1 MSEESIFTKIING
14 DIPSEFIYE
23 DEHCVAIHDINPQA
37 PVHAL
42 VIPRRPI
49 RMLVDAQPEDQEL
62 LGHLMLVASKVAQDL
77 GVGEGFRLVVNNGE
91 SVGMTI
97 YHLHLHLMGGRTYR
111 EQDLAEQNKGRE

>member
-1 MSEESIFTKIING
+1 MSDSIFTKIING

-42 VIPRRPI
+42 VIPRKPI
-49 RMLVDAQPEDQEL
+49 TMLVDADDEDQAL
-62 LGHLMLVASKVAQDL
+62 LGHLMLVARKVAKDL
-77 GVGEGFRLVVNNGE
+77 GVAEGFRVVVNNGE

-97 YHLHLHLMGGRTYR
+97 YHLHLHIMGGRTF
-111 EQDLAEQNKGRE
+111 AESNMA